1 MERRNEFRKHECLV
15 VTIFGRDAQGV
26 CFSQKV
32 TASSLSQSGA
42 LLSGITRNIRP
53 GDLIMV
59 EHCGTK
65 SRFKVIWVRDSE
77 SHSLMQAA
85 IHLVETEISPWS
97 EQLHG
102 QD

>member
-1 MERRNEFRKHECLV
+1 MEHRKEFRKHECLA
-15 VTIFGRDAQGV
+15 VTIYGRDQEGV
-26 CFSQKV
+26 CFSQRV
-32 TASSLSQSGA
+32 TASSLSRSGA

-59 EHCGTK
+59 DHCGTK
-65 SRFKVIWVRDSE
+65 SRFKVIWVSDSE
-77 SHSLMQAA
+77 SHPLMQAA

-97 EQLHG
+97 KQLHG